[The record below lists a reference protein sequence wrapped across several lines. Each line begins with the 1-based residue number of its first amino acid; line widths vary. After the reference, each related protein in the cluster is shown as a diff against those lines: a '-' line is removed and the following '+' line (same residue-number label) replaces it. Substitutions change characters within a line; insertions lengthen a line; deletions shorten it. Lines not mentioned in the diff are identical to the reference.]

1 MDLFFTL
8 TEDIRRNLFHISTEI
23 EEQMRKMILVE
34 NERDHTIRQRE
45 YDQVAEMAQLQLPKS
60 IVYRTIDN
68 PYKRWRRLKTGNIYR
83 NLFQWGNWHRYIPS
97 GDIKAKYNKIS
108 TAFIVDGYGEV
119 GSYAKVHT
127 FVVFQGKKCVLK
139 KMEEDYADFF
149 ELVTQVYLSQ
159 KCKKLYSHICVP
171 DIYFIQ
177 RGKERHNTD
186 VCMARGNGAF
196 LKDLRDDN
204 LLIAVAYVLR
214 SLWFLQ
220 KDFFFMHRDL
230 SGQNVMFDFETFK
243 TTFID
248 FGMSCIN
255 PSKTD
260 VSWQNYGDTFFIPME
275 NSHATKCT
283 NRSHD
288 VCTIIAYL
296 ATQHPFLQLEHNNMK
311 RKMRSVINASPNERA
326 KSPLQSPK
334 KSSTQFT
341 TIKPGWT
348 VGNELKTNKEKP
360 DGRHWWVFNMVEFP
374 MSGWYPENMMTRL
387 LKEIPLIH
395 WFGIRRKWP
404 QFDEYMPKM
413 KVYLLD
419 MREGIIQKLVRNKL
433 RVLIGTETVDI
444 LPNECTIVDL

>member
-8 TEDIRRNLFHISTEI
+8 TEDIRRNLFHISSEI
-23 EEQMRKMILVE
+23 EEQMRNMIHVE
-34 NERDHTIRQRE
+34 NERDHTIRQRG
-45 YDQVAEMAQLQLPKS
+45 YAQVAEMAQRQLPKS
-60 IVYRTIDN
+60 IIYETIVN
-68 PYKRWRRLKTGNIYR
+68 PFKRWRRLKHGNRYR
-83 NLFQWGNWHRYIPS
+83 NLFQWGNWHRSIPS
-97 GDIKAKYNKIS
+97 GMIKDNYKSIT
-108 TAFIVDGYGEV
+108 TAYVVHGYSEI

-127 FVVFQGKKCVLK
+127 FVVFKEKNCVLK
-139 KMEEDYADFF
+139 MMEEDDADFF

-159 KCKKLYSHICVP
+159 KCKELYSHICVP

-177 RGKERHNTD
+177 RGKNRHNTD

-196 LKDLRDDN
+196 LKDLQGKN
-204 LLIAVAYVLR
+204 VLIALAYVLR

-230 SGQNVMFDFETFK
+230 SGKNVMFDFETFK

-255 PSKTD
+255 PSKID
-260 VSWQNYGDTFFIPME
+260 VSWQHYDETFFIPME

-288 VCTIIAYL
+288 VCTLIAYL
-296 ATQHPFLQLEHNNMK
+296 APQHPFLQLEHNNMK
-311 RKMRSVINASPNERA
+311 REMRSVINKSPNERA
-326 KSPLQSPK
+326 KSPLLSPR

-348 VGNELKTNKEKP
+348 VGNELNTKKKEP
-360 DGRHWWVFNMVEFP
+360 DGHHWWLFNMVEFP
-374 MSGWYPENMMTRL
+374 MDKWYPENMMTRIL
-387 LKEIPLIH
+387 EEIPLKH
-395 WFGIRRKWP
+395 WFGIRRRWP
-404 QFDEYMPKM
+404 QFDACMPNM
-413 KVYLLD
+413 TVYLRD
-419 MREGIIQKLVRNKL
+419 GRQGILQKLVRNKL

-444 LPNECTIVDL
+444 LPNECSTYDL